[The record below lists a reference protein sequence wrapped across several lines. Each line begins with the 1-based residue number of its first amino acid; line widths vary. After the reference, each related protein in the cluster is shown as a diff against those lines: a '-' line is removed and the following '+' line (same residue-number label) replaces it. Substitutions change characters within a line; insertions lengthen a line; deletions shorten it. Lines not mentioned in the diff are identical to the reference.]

1 MTQTLAAYAAEQE
14 NTRMNKA
21 GKIAGAWESVVL
33 VTLGTLWVL
42 QGALALTPE
51 HGVIVMMLVGGV
63 WLFKQRGRLS

>member
-1 MTQTLAAYAAEQE
+1 
-14 NTRMNKA
+14 MNQA
-21 GKIAGAWESVVL
+21 GKIAGAWEPVVL